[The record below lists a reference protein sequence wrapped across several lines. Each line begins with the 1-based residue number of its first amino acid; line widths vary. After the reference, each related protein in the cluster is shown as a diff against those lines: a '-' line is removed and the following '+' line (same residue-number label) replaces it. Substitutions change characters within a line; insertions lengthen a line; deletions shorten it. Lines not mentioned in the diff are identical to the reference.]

1 MRSTHPRQLNGQST
15 PSKVHEARTGGWV
28 DRPSSRRGYSRA
40 VVPWGERGGGDR
52 LLSTLSPRR
61 QKFRPRRPLESR
73 YKIVTERPR
82 MLQRAERTCQDP
94 YHGTQPY
101 PASGTRVGTLWTP
114 TEVGTA
120 HLPGLGGVWP
130 MSTFAIYV
138 PFLTLTTGFFG
149 LYSYFM
155 TQLDVPNRQTTPTQH
170 TRVLGSSFRCLD
182 KEDKRPQSN

>member
-1 MRSTHPRQLNGQST
+1 MRL
-15 PSKVHEARTGGWV
+15 VLEAGSIDPARGAATAARWYLGG
-28 DRPSSRRGYSRA
+28 S
-40 VVPWGERGGGDR
+40 GGAESR

-73 YKIVTERPR
+73 YKFVTERPR

-130 MSTFAIYV
+130 MSTFAI
-138 PFLTLTTGFFG
+138 
-149 LYSYFM
+149 
-155 TQLDVPNRQTTPTQH
+155 
-170 TRVLGSSFRCLD
+170 
-182 KEDKRPQSN
+182 